1 MTNEELEKVAELVA
15 VICKDRYL
23 RQKLVVRKEFVDVTL
38 MIAPHMD
45 AVMELLAERYNN
57 VREEA

>member
-15 VICKDRYL
+15 LICKDRYL
-23 RQKLVVRKEFVDVTL
+23 RQKLVVRREFVDVAL
-38 MIAPHMD
+38 MISPR
-45 AVMELLAERYNN
+45 MEDVVQMFAERNNN

>member
-15 VICKDRYL
+15 LICKDRYL
-23 RQKLVVRKEFVDVTL
+23 RQKLVVRREFVDVAL
-38 MIAPHMD
+38 MISPR
-45 AVMELLAERYNN
+45 MEDVVQMFAERYNN

>member
-23 RQKLVVRKEFVDVTL
+23 RQKLITTPEFAEVAGMV
-38 MIAPHMD
+38 APGMLE
-45 AVMELLAERYNN
+45 VISVFAERYNN

>member
-15 VICKDRYL
+15 LICKDRYL
-23 RQKLVVRKEFVDVTL
+23 RQKLVVHKEFVDVTL